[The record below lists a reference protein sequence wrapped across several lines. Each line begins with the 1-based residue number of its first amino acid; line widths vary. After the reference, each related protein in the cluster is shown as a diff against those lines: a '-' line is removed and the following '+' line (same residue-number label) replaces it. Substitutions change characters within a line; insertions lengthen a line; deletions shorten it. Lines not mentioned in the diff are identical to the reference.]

1 MIGFFAMA
9 QINAFGTEF
18 LTGDIIKVIV
28 RVKEHCRIIALSQV
42 FYADGLSVA
51 AILAGNMVGY
61 KVDDNLEAGM
71 MCALDERLKLGHS
84 VLDIDGQ
91 VGAYVIVIT
100 YGIGRAS
107 LPLDH
112 MRVAG

>member
-1 MIGFFAMA
+1 
-9 QINAFGTEF
+9 
-18 LTGDIIKVIV
+18 
-28 RVKEHCRIIALSQV
+28 
-42 FYADGLSVA
+42 
-51 AILAGNMVGY
+51 
-61 KVDDNLEAGM
+61 M

-107 LPLDH
+107 LPLNH